1 MALESG
7 VGEGFLLVVF
17 FEVLFFEVLFL
28 EVLFEAAFFEDV
40 FFVDFFEVVFSA
52 TFFLATFFFTV
63 FLATFFFVTF
73 LEAVVFRFAGAFLEV
88 FFFVVFFAE
97 VRGDFF
103 EVLLRAAFFFTVFF
117 FVTFFFAKRHPSR
130 CSGSR
135 VRTPLFGHKNRR
147 ISAGSQSPP
156 KNTRTGGLRVAITCL
171 LASYGGGFDLFIE
184 LAELPE
190 SLITT
195 VHEFFG
201 AQFLKLVELLDN
213 PILQEF

>member
-1 MALESG
+1 
-7 VGEGFLLVVF
+7 LLVVF
-17 FEVLFFEVLFL
+17 FEVLFL
-28 EVLFEAAFFEDV
+28 EELFEAAFFEDV
-40 FFVDFFEVVFSA
+40 FFVDFFEVDFLA
-52 TFFLATFFFTV
+52 TFFLVTFFFTV
-63 FLATFFFVTF
+63 FLATFFLVTF
-73 LEAVVFRFAGAFLEV
+73 LEAVVFRFAGAFFED

-147 ISAGSQSPP
+147 IAARSQSPP
-156 KNTRTGGLRVAITCL
+156 KNTQTGGLQLAFTCPVA
-171 LASYGGGFDLFIE
+171 SNGGGFGLFIE

-195 VHEFFG
+195 VHEFLG